1 MRILLVNKYL
11 HVTGGADRHCLSLA
25 KALRARGHDVRFL
38 ALEPVEETDEQGAF
52 IPCLVSHHSR
62 DQLSM
67 RRRLS
72 VFAEA
77 FWNPHA
83 ARAVRSLLSSFEPE
97 VIHAHKLHP
106 QMSAAPVA
114 LGRRQAPIVQT
125 LHDYEFMA
133 ASPFDDSG
141 SVVDGQASRLSYR
154 LLNSLGYPV
163 RRLAHARLVDRF
175 VAVSSFVAKVY
186 AEKGI
191 DSAVIPNFVDLPGGS
206 TPGFDRRN
214 GALFAGRLSRSKGVN
229 DTIELAR
236 RLPDMPIA
244 IAGDGPLRSMVEAEA
259 ARVPNLSY
267 LGSVGSDE
275 LEERMRSVRVVV
287 MPSQWSEPAGLV
299 ALEAMAV
306 GTPVV
311 AYDRGGLTDYVCD
324 AGGGR
329 VISSDIELL
338 ARACSQLHADE
349 ELWNRLSSAGV
360 AGTRRTHSAD
370 TYVRRLEGVYADARS
385 DFEIRSRRRVD
396 PLTPVS
402 AA

>member
-1 MRILLVNKYL
+1 
-11 HVTGGADRHCLSLA
+11 
-25 KALRARGHDVRFL
+25 
-38 ALEPVEETDEQGAF
+38 
-52 IPCLVSHHSR
+52 
-62 DQLSM
+62 
-67 RRRLS
+67 
-72 VFAEA
+72 
-77 FWNPHA
+77 
-83 ARAVRSLLSSFEPE
+83 
-97 VIHAHKLHP
+97 
-106 QMSAAPVA
+106 
-114 LGRRQAPIVQT
+114 
-125 LHDYEFMA
+125 
-133 ASPFDDSG
+133 
-141 SVVDGQASRLSYR
+141 
-154 LLNSLGYPV
+154 LLNSLAYPV
-163 RRLAHARLVDRF
+163 RRVAHAGLVDRF
-175 VAVSSFVAKVY
+175 VAVSDFLARAY
-186 AEKGI
+186 AAKGI
-191 DSAVIPNFVDLPGGS
+191 ESVVIPNFVDLPAGAPS
-206 TPGFDRRN
+206 AFQTRN
-214 GALFAGRLSRSKGVN
+214 GALFAGRLSRSKGVRE
-229 DTIELAR
+229 TIELAR
-236 RLPDMPIA
+236 RLPDMPIT
-244 IAGDGPLRSMVEAEA
+244 IAGDGPLRPIVEAQA
-259 ARVPNLSY
+259 ARLPNLSY
-267 LGSVGSDE
+267 LGPVGGGE
-275 LEERMRSVRVVV
+275 LEERMRSVRLVV